1 MYQKA
6 VRFLSRNNINPNDI
20 IYVKHVERK
29 TQVYLKN
36 GNVISTYLPLKVILD
51 ALPTGAFLNIT
62 KGVVISAAE
71 IKKIEG
77 NIYTMSDG
85 SVFRG
90 RVRGAGEHKAN
101 RKNLEKHVIP
111 SSRISAETINE
122 RFSVLNNSPLATCV
136 IEAVFNTAGHGVDFI
151 YRYANAALA
160 NLEKIRVDD
169 MIDRSAYDV
178 FKRINHK
185 WIETYT
191 AVAVDGA
198 NRIFEDTNIRSGKIV
213 TAVCSQPLPNFCM
226 VTLIDGKI
234 VK

>member
-6 VRFLSRNNINPNDI
+6 VRFLSRNKIKPTEI
-20 IYVKHVERK
+20 LYIKHIDRK
-29 TQVYLKN
+29 SQVCLKN
-36 GNVISTYLPLKVILD
+36 GDVYDSYLPLKVLLD
-51 ALPTGAFLNIT
+51 ALPKGAFLNIT
-62 KGVVISAAE
+62 KGVVISATE
-71 IKKIEG
+71 IKKIDG
-77 NIYTMSDG
+77 NIYTLSDDT
-85 SVFRG
+85 VFTG

-101 RKNLEKHVIP
+101 RKNLEKHKVAD
-111 SSRISAETINE
+111 SRISAETVKQ
-122 RFSVLNNSPLATCV
+122 RFAVLDNSPLATCV
-136 IEAVFNTAGHGVDFI
+136 IEAVFNTAGHSVDFI

-198 NRIFEDTNIRSGKIV
+198 SRIFEDTNIRSGRTV

-226 VTLIDGKI
+226 ITLIDGKI